1 MSDPYVTE
9 KVCEL
14 KHKEV
19 DAVIEDIKEIRKDIK
34 EMADK
39 RVATGWKILGAA
51 LVFLTLVANIVV
63 AIWKG

>member
-1 MSDPYVTE
+1 MSDPFVTE

-34 EMADK
+34 EMADN
-39 RVATGWKILGAA
+39 RVASGWRVLGAT
-51 LVFLTLVANIVV
+51 LVFLALIANIVIAV
-63 AIWKG
+63 WKN